1 MVRRRIPELLL
12 LVCLFAGLP
21 LHLLAVQND
30 GPESSSADDQPDLE
44 FSVDDVSTDRQLVG
58 AATRMDVLDNKD
70 TLIITSGYGDFWF
83 GVFGGPNLGTYL
95 GDLNLALSRSAQL
108 RNLGR
113 HFGSGSSLG
122 YFIGGMA
129 EWNPPEWGWGL
140 RLHVALFDVRD
151 GAFESLENQSVLAEY
166 EGETR
171 FNYLTI
177 SPSARMDVVGGL
189 YVFGGLDFE
198 LNTGSE
204 AVVVP
209 TVDSTALIRERR
221 AVQLDVH
228 GFRMGI
234 HVGAAYEVLMLEV
247 AQSARVRFA
256 PFLSLHYGTEVTNNL
271 NSDLNLGF
279 MRLGLELKVALNSET
294 RILRRYDPTY
304 LEPTVYLA
312 TLTNRFDYEIPSI
325 QPSERIAVAALD
337 IMPRPVP
344 EAPVID
350 SVTVEPPTVASAEV
364 RTPRPRRPAI
374 QLAGL
379 NEEFI
384 LGVDGGALST
394 DLTGES
400 YDYLDAVVNFLN
412 QNSSVEVQIAGYTDN
427 FGTPEETQRVSE
439 LRANH
444 VYNYLQ
450 RKGIN
455 PNRLYRSGLGARSP
469 IANNITEEGRK
480 RNRRVAITLIE

>member
-1 MVRRRIPELLL
+1 MNRLRLS
-12 LVCLFAGLP
+12 LVLMLAYLFLGVP
-21 LHLLAVQND
+21 LHLHALQDEAADTVVND
-30 GPESSSADDQPDLE
+30 DPAEHE
-44 FSVDDVSTDRQLVG
+44 FSSDDVGIDRHLVG
-58 AATRMDVLDNKD
+58 AATRMNVLDNKD
-70 TLIITSGYGDFWF
+70 TLIITSGYGNFWY
-83 GVFGGPNLGTYL
+83 GLFGGPNLGTFL
-95 GDLNLALSRSAQL
+95 GDLNLALNRSSQV

-113 HFGSGSSLG
+113 QFGSGSSVG

-129 EWNPPEWGWGL
+129 EWNPPDWRWGL
-140 RLHVALFDVRD
+140 RLHVAFIDVRD

-171 FNYLTI
+171 INYLTI
-177 SPSARMDVVGGL
+177 SPSARLDVVGGL
-189 YVFGGLDFE
+189 YAFGGLDFE

-209 TVDSTALIRERR
+209 TVDTTALIRERR

-228 GFRMGI
+228 GFRMGL
-234 HVGAAYEVLMLEV
+234 HVGAAYELLLLEV
-247 AQSARVRFA
+247 AQSARIRFA
-256 PFLSLHYGTEVTNNL
+256 PFISLHYGTEVTNNL

-279 MRLGLELKVALNSET
+279 MRMGVELKVGLNSET

-312 TLTNRFDYEIPSI
+312 TLTNRFDYEIPAI
-325 QPSERIAVAALD
+325 RPDERISVASLD
-337 IMPRPVP
+337 VIPRPVP
-344 EAPVID
+344 EIPVVD
-350 SVTVEPPTVASAEV
+350 TASVEPPTVASAEV

-374 QLAGL
+374 QLASL
-379 NEEFI
+379 NEEHI
-384 LGVDGGALST
+384 LGVEGGALST
-394 DLTGES
+394 DLTSES
-400 YDYLDAVVNFLN
+400 YDYLDAVVNYLN
-412 QNSSVEVQIAGYTDN
+412 QNPSVEVQIAGYTDN

-469 IANNITEEGRK
+469 IANNVTEQGRR